1 MARPVVWVGVHDLSL
16 TGVPVML
23 ERLLAAS
30 SPDDRA
36 RVHVVALHD
45 GPLHD
50 RIAAVAASLTV
61 LAPAA
66 GRSGSGSLVAAA
78 RSVGLDAAATGAE
91 RALRRRAVRSLPAP
105 DVVVVHGA
113 GAWAVVGLAPDDAAA
128 VLHLHELDTALER
141 SIPAPELPGV
151 LARVGSVMVVSRPVA
166 ELARR
171 RGVASGRIV
180 EVPGVHDVA
189 APHDHDTALA
199 TLGAEQAWVLG
210 AGSPV
215 WRKGADRLCAIAF
228 ELARGDGRVDAR
240 VGWVGGA
247 PGGVDA
253 SWVEAE
259 DPVEWFP
266 PRPDPW
272 SLLAGASVFLV
283 PSREDPLPLVALEAG
298 RHRRA
303 VVATPS
309 GGLVDLL
316 AAGRGLLSDG
326 HDLRDLASLTRRVLD
341 DPSLALDLGQALG
354 EHVERHHAP
363 QLVARTWWSV
373 LDGAVR

>member
-1 MARPVVWVGVHDLSL
+1 MARAVVWIGVHDLSL

-30 SPDDRA
+30 APDDRA
-36 RVHVVALHD
+36 RVHVVALQD
-45 GPLHD
+45 GPMHE
-50 RIAAVAASLTV
+50 RIAAVAASMTV
-61 LAPAA
+61 LAPAV

-78 RSVGLDAAATGAE
+78 RSVGLDAAAGGAE
-91 RALRRRAVRSLPAP
+91 RALRRRALRSLPSP
-105 DVVVVHGA
+105 DVVVAHGA
-113 GAWAVVGLAPDDAAA
+113 GAWAVVGLAPGDPAA
-128 VLHLHELDTALER
+128 VLHLHELDTALKR
-141 SIPAPELPGV
+141 SIPARELPGV
-151 LARVGSVMVVSRPVA
+151 LARVGTVMVVSRPVG

-171 RGVASGRIV
+171 TGVTSERIV
-180 EVPGVHDVA
+180 EVPGVYDVA

-199 TLGAEQAWVLG
+199 ALGGGHEWVLG

-215 WRKGADRLCAIAF
+215 WRKGADRMAAIAF
-228 ELARGDGRVDAR
+228 DLARSGSEAR

-247 PGGVDA
+247 PDGVDA
-253 SWVEAE
+253 CWVEAE

-266 PRPDPW
+266 ARPDPW

-298 RHRRA
+298 RHRRP

-316 AAGRGLLSDG
+316 AGGRGLVSEG
-326 HDLRDLASLTRRVLD
+326 HDLGDLVTLTRRVLD
-341 DPSLALDLGQALG
+341 DPPLARDLGDALG
-354 EHVERHHAP
+354 EHVERHHSP
-363 QLVARTWWSV
+363 ELVARTWWSV

>member
-1 MARPVVWVGVHDLSL
+1 MMGPPVVWIGVHDLSL

-23 ERLLAAS
+23 ERLMMAS
-30 SPDDRA
+30 APDERA
-36 RVHVVALHD
+36 RVHVVALHG
-45 GPLHD
+45 GPMHA
-50 RIAAVAASLTV
+50 RIEAVAASLTV
-61 LAPAA
+61 LAPAV
-66 GRSGSGSLVAAA
+66 GRSRSGSLVAGA
-78 RSVGLDAAATGAE
+78 RSVGLESVAVGAE

-105 DVVVVHGA
+105 DVVVAHGA
-113 GAWAVVGLAPDDAAA
+113 GAWSVVGLAPGDPAA

-141 SIPAPELPGV
+141 SIPVGDLPGV
-151 LARVGSVMVVSRPVA
+151 LARVGAVMVVSRPVGD
-166 ELARR
+166 LARR
-171 RGVASGRIV
+171 IGVASERIV

-189 APHDHDTALA
+189 APHDHDVA
-199 TLGAEQAWVLG
+199 LGALGGGHEWVLG

-215 WRKGADRLCAIAF
+215 WRKGADRMAAVAF
-228 ELARGDGRVDAR
+228 DLARGGRDTR

-247 PGGVDA
+247 PDGADA

-266 PRPDPW
+266 ARPDPW

-316 AAGRGLLSDG
+316 GGGRGLVSDG
-326 HDLRDLASLTRRVLD
+326 HDLRDLVGLTRRVLD
-341 DPSLALDLGQALG
+341 DPSLALDLGEALG

-363 QLVARTWWSV
+363 ELVARTWWSV